1 MPDFTQSP
9 ENLDPPT
16 VVDHVLLP
24 VADLEEGARTLHGR
38 YGLHAIAGGRHPK
51 LGTANMIVPLGR
63 QYLELIAIADPQE
76 AATSRLGKRVTQA
89 LDEGR
94 MFVDWALRTRS
105 VDSLRGKLLAAGWEL
120 PPIWQGSRRRPD
132 GQVLY
137 WRTQDVDTGAA
148 RVAALPFVIEWDV
161 PDGLHPAEAP
171 VEHPSGATA
180 LRHVVVAARNP
191 AQVHEQLRRLLGDS
205 NLYRIREAASDRI
218 EELVLDSP
226 HGELVVD
233 AMQGG

>member
-24 VADLEEGARTLHGR
+24 VADLEEGARTLSER
-38 YGLHAIAGGRHPK
+38 NGLHAIAGGRHPK

-63 QYLELIAIADPQE
+63 QYLELIAIADPRE
-76 AATSRLGKRVTQA
+76 AAASRLGKRVTQA

-120 PPIWQGSRRRPD
+120 PPIWEGSRRRPD
-132 GQVLY
+132 GQILH
-137 WRTQDVDTGAA
+137 WRTQDVSTGRASTA
-148 RVAALPFVIEWDV
+148 IPFVIEWNV
-161 PDGLHPAEAP
+161 PEGLHPGEAAA
-171 VEHPSGATA
+171 EHPSGATA
-180 LRHVVVAARNP
+180 LRRVVIGARDP
-191 AQVHEQLRRLLGDS
+191 ARVREQLQLMLGHSD
-205 NLYRIREAASDRI
+205 LYEIRAAASDGV

-226 HGELVVD
+226 RGELVVN
-233 AMQGG
+233 AVQGG

>member
-1 MPDFTQSP
+1 MPDFSQSP

-24 VADLEEGARTLHGR
+24 IADLEEGARTLRER

-76 AATSRLGKRVTQA
+76 AAASRLGKRIPPA
-89 LDEGR
+89 LDERR
-94 MFVDWALRTRS
+94 MFVDWALRTR
-105 VDSLRGKLLAAGWEL
+105 DLDAMRAKLLDAGWDV
-120 PPIWQGSRRRPD
+120 PPMAEGSRRRPD
-132 GQVLY
+132 GQVLR
-137 WRTQDVDTGAA
+137 WRTQDVNTAPA
-148 RVAALPFVIEWDV
+148 WTAIPFVIEWNV
-161 PDGLHPAEAP
+161 PEGLHPGESAA
-171 VEHPSGATA
+171 EHPSGATA
-180 LRHVVVAARNP
+180 LRRVVVGARNP
-191 AQVHEQLRRLLGDS
+191 ARVREQLQLMLGDS
-205 NLYRIREAASDRI
+205 DLYEVRAAASDGV

-226 HGELVVD
+226 HGELVVN

>member
-24 VADLEEGARTLHGR
+24 VADLEEGARTLSER
-38 YGLHAIAGGRHPK
+38 NGLHAIAGGRHPK

-63 QYLELIAIADPQE
+63 QYLELIAIADPRE
-76 AATSRLGKRVTQA
+76 AAASRLGKRVTQA

-120 PPIWQGSRRRPD
+120 PPIWEGSRRRPD
-132 GQVLY
+132 GQILH
-137 WRTQDVDTGAA
+137 WRTQDVSTGRASTA
-148 RVAALPFVIEWDV
+148 IPFVIEWNV
-161 PDGLHPAEAP
+161 PEGLHPGEAAA
-171 VEHPSGATA
+171 EHPSGATA
-180 LRHVVVAARNP
+180 LRRVVIGARDP
-191 AQVHEQLRRLLGDS
+191 ARVREQLQLMLGDS
-205 NLYRIREAASDRI
+205 DLYEVRAAASDGV

-226 HGELVVD
+226 RGELVVN
-233 AMQGG
+233 AVQGG